1 MHAARAR
8 ARLIGGF
15 PRDSAK
21 SLTSS
26 RYYAYRVLVP
36 DGNRFVRRDGGADG
50 GKTARTI
57 DPTILPTRVLRAS
70 RGAFPADLRDF
81 VRGCGGRRL
90 PRDRGVV
97 NGVVRVVGWW
107 LQRRDVAAIKVALG
121 READRRI
128 ILTRS
133 FVAFPNGAMRHFHC
147 FPVHVPCTRTCISF
161 LCLCVSGYPPFSP
174 PFRSPRRVATEFS
187 SIPCFFLF
195 SVRSAVCRRYRSFRL
210 NFDGRVM
217 NGLNA
222 RSIISEDT
230 MFDIYRRANVQINT
244 RRRIIGRR
252 PLKDARESQI

>member
-57 DPTILPTRVLRAS
+57 DPTILPARVLRAS

-133 FVAFPNGAMRHFHC
+133 FLPRSWLFPTALCATFIVSPYTYRAR
-147 FPVHVPCTRTCISF
+147 VHAS
-161 LCLCVSGYPPFSP
+161 
-174 PFRSPRRVATEFS
+174 
-187 SIPCFFLF
+187 LF
-195 SVRSAVCRRYRSFRL
+195 SVSAFPAILLSLHRSARLDALRQSFLR
-210 NFDGRVM
+210 FRVFFYFPYVPQCV
-217 NGLNA
+217 G
-222 RSIISEDT
+222 
-230 MFDIYRRANVQINT
+230 DIDRFA
-244 RRRIIGRR
+244 
-252 PLKDARESQI
+252 